1 MAVKRRKKNR
11 KRREPKLRSSTLPS
25 RDFELLE
32 INLASGDPGSAIGFV
47 RTEDFRGK
55 VVKPVVRYL
64 AGDEASLGE
73 VLRMLDSELAGR
85 AKHVMRPKLEV
96 VREASSSE
104 DPATATLSM
113 EAAASE
119 YMRRRPPRKVSKAR
133 VLKNLRKVL
142 RGVQVEVPP
151 RPSPFWLRRMWS
163 EDWGPFPGR
172 HEVELDPGVY
182 SIEGRFVGE
191 EGSSNRAGKTR
202 LLSIVPS
209 ALVDS
214 TPPKKV
220 KEDLAFG
227 NRLTAKAGVLAEL
240 PAGDGLEVER
250 AFGRKAGHRAGDAT
264 GKAACDTEVA
274 SRLGVTKDDFLNS
287 AYCGQD
293 DLHGIAGQGSA
304 TLADDLA
311 RWHGLDAWD
320 EAHKASSRLL
330 ADCEAKLEA
339 AREKEREANEELK
352 GRKWP
357 SEAGVKAAR
366 SRHEKA
372 LRADE
377 RARNAPD
384 EVRRLEKDLE
394 RVLEANRARKKAA
407 ALPAMRREVQDLRI
421 EAKELERKLDSARV
435 EVGRLSDEAKRLGQ
449 TCEQGFDGT
458 CPVDGGRCTRK
469 NAINENLKEVEAARR
484 RVLAKKKDAR
494 LKATE
499 HRTALKTCRK
509 KRASLERKLAEMEAA
524 EKAAAAAKDLP
535 KASEIRKA
543 ITRARKATGTTIPD
557 LDAAREEAERRAAD
571 RERYLDLRTRR
582 RKARKEAKRQ
592 AAKHGALRY
601 LDVLTSREGARSIQ
615 LRAAVVELE
624 SATNSLLA
632 ELGADFRTEVEF
644 ERETRNYVDICPH
657 CGSGYEKTGAGDCPG
672 CGERRPKATRY
683 EPSFSVKDASGSHPF
698 DQDSGGGKSL
708 VAIAVRV
715 ALARMLGYRVL
726 FLDEVCGKLDD
737 RNLQAFVEMVA
748 RLPEVGFAQV
758 FVVSHRPQVAA
769 SISRRIVV
777 ERDAAAGE
785 SRYFLEG

>member
-1 MAVKRRKKNR
+1 MAVKRRKR
-11 KRREPKLRSSTLPS
+11 SRERREPKLRSATLPT
-25 RDFELLE
+25 REFEVLE
-32 INLASGDPGSAIGFV
+32 IDLAAGESGDAIGFV

-64 AGDEASLGE
+64 AGGEAALGE
-73 VLRMLDSELAGR
+73 VLRAVDVELVGR
-85 AKHVMRPKLEV
+85 ARHVMRPQLQV
-96 VREASSSE
+96 V
-104 DPATATLSM
+104 
-113 EAAASE
+113 
-119 YMRRRPPRKVSKAR
+119 KVSKAR
-133 VLKNLRKVL
+133 VLKSLRKVL
-142 RGVQVEVPP
+142 RGARVEMPP
-151 RPSPFWLRRMWS
+151 RPAPFWLRRWWS
-163 EDWGPFPGR
+163 DDWGPFPGH
-172 HEVELDPGVY
+172 HEVEFEPGVY
-182 SIEGRFVGE
+182 AVEGRFVGE

-202 LLSIVPS
+202 MLSIVPS

-214 TPPKKV
+214 TPPRKV

-227 NRLTAKAGVLAEL
+227 RKPTAVVGVVAEL
-240 PAGDGLEVER
+240 PGGEELEVER

-264 GKAACDTEVA
+264 GKAACDDEVL
-274 SRLGVTKDDFLNS
+274 SRLGVTRDDFLNS

-293 DLHGIAGQGSA
+293 DLHGLAGQGSA
-304 TLADDLA
+304 KLADDLA
-311 RWHGLDAWD
+311 RWYGLDAWD
-320 EAHKASSRLL
+320 EAHRAAAKML
-330 ADCEAKLEA
+330 ADCEAKLEG
-339 AREKEREANEELK
+339 AREREREAAEELK

-357 SEAGVKAAR
+357 SEAGVEAAR

-384 EVRRLEKDLE
+384 EVRRLEEDLE

-435 EVGRLSDEAKRLGQ
+435 EVGRLSDEAKRLGR

-469 NAINENLKEVEAARR
+469 NAINENLREVEAARR
-484 RVLAKKKDAR
+484 RVLAKKKTAR

-499 HRTALKTCRK
+499 CMSALKRNRK
-509 KRASLERKLAEMEAA
+509 KRASLERKLAGMELA
-524 EKAAAAAKDLP
+524 EKASVAAKDLP
-535 KASEIRKA
+535 KASEIRVA
-543 ITRARKATGTTIPD
+543 ITRARKATGTALPD
-557 LDAAREEAERRAAD
+557 LDAARDEAERRVAD
-571 RERYLDLRTRR
+571 RERYLDLRARR
-582 RKARKEAKRQ
+582 REARKEAKRQ
-592 AAKHGALRY
+592 AGRHGALRY
-601 LDVLTSREGARSIQ
+601 LDMLTSREGARSIQ

-624 SATNSLLA
+624 SATNSLLT

-644 ERETRNYVDICPH
+644 ERETRNYVDVCPH
-657 CGSGYEKTGAGDCPG
+657 CGGGYGKAGAGDCPG

-683 EPSFSVKDASGSHPF
+683 EPSFSVKDAAGSHPF

-748 RLPEVGFAQV
+748 RLPEVGFSQV
-758 FVVSHRPQVAA
+758 FVVSHRPQVAT